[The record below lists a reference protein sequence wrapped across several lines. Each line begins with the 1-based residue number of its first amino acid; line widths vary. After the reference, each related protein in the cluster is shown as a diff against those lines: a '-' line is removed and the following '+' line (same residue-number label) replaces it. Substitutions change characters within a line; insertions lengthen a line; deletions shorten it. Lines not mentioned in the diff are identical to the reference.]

1 MKSGKDEGK
10 PMDPLFPRLHIND
23 ADKGGPRAPPRNKM
37 ALCEQYNVPSQNPSP
52 RFNSGSMLSL
62 QTSTSTFT
70 TRPSSSNVESP
81 KQKVLPALCS
91 LPGPSHF
98 ALTERYRSYYSGGLN
113 FNTSQSTESS
123 SKPHCFQT
131 YSIKRSGGENDLRVP
146 SSAQPR
152 LDCKRDGTS
161 GIPERIMRKRCSSAM
176 DEASQPFP
184 ILEENGIDKN
194 ESIKECS
201 NYKDCES
208 DNSEESSD
216 TSVAESISGLDLT
229 PDDVIRVIGQRLFW
243 KARKTIINQQRLFS
257 VQIFELHRLIK
268 LQRLITG
275 SPDVLHENNFNLN
288 KPSIK
293 FPPMNKLLYVT
304 PLDSSQVIKTKAGT
318 LKSNPSKDHGQEHV
332 CAQLQTPLNN
342 AQQSSLNPSPIPA
355 SIPIDT
361 KLPPLYFHPPPGN
374 QWLVP
379 VRSPSEGL
387 IYKPYTGPCPPTAGI
402 MAPVF
407 GNCGPVGSNS
417 VAGTMPG
424 PRFSGTA
431 LGQSYLQPYAM
442 PLLNA
447 SSANLEPKQVI
458 PFDVNLTIPCRSS
471 CSLSSKPSGVIS
483 ECSKGSEVQGSS
495 ATSPDRFQ
503 GDVLSLFPTTPSV
516 QVSKDKCNEQKVQ
529 VIKVV
534 PHNPRLATES
544 AARIYQSIQEERKKT

>member
-1 MKSGKDEGK
+1 
-10 PMDPLFPRLHIND
+10 MDPLFPRLHIND

-52 RFNSGSMLSL
+52 RFNSGSMAMLSL
-62 QTSTSTFT
+62 QTTSSSSTTSTH
-70 TRPSSSNVESP
+70 VESP
-81 KQKVLPALCS
+81 TQKVLPSFCS

-123 SKPHCFQT
+123 SKPHCFPT
-131 YSIKRSGGENDLRVP
+131 FSIKRSGDDLRVP
-146 SSAQPR
+146 SFAQPH
-152 LDCKRDGTS
+152 LECKRDGTS

-176 DEASQPFP
+176 DDASQPFP
-184 ILEENGIDKN
+184 ILEDKN

-201 NYKDCES
+201 NCKDCES
-208 DNSEESSD
+208 VRVGNADNSEESSD
-216 TSVAESISGLDLT
+216 TSVTESISGLELT

-243 KARKTIINQQRLFS
+243 KARKTIIHQQRLFS

-268 LQRLITG
+268 VQRLITG

-304 PLDSSQVIKTKAGT
+304 PLDPSPVIIKPKAGT
-318 LKSNPSKDHGQEHV
+318 LKSNPSKDHGQEPV
-332 CAQLQTPLNN
+332 CAQLPTPLNN
-342 AQQSSLNPSPIPA
+342 AQQSSLNPSPTPA
-355 SIPIDT
+355 SIPIDA

-402 MAPVF
+402 MSPVF
-407 GNCGPVGSNS
+407 GNCGPIGLNS
-417 VAGTMPG
+417 VAGKMPG

-447 SSANLEPKQVI
+447 SSANLEPEQVT

-471 CSLSSKPSGVIS
+471 CSLSSKPSGVVS

-516 QVSKDKCNEQKVQ
+516 QVSKDKCTEQKVQ

-544 AARIYQSIQEERKKT
+544 AARIFQSIQEERKKT